1 MRVFYLEWF
10 AFKAADEYFGID
22 ARHVY
27 RVVED
32 DRIASVPLAP
42 PCHLGLVYYRGEMF
56 DVIDI
61 VSLLGKR
68 KAGMKD
74 NFRIILVKWS
84 DKKLALVPD
93 GIVGLLWIE
102 DGKDTDTVYVGGN
115 YTARLV
121 TPEYIWSTLL
131 KLPYGP
137 DKI

>member
-1 MRVFYLEWF
+1 VRGLYLELF
-10 AFKAADEYFGID
+10 TFKVADEYFGID
-22 ARHVY
+22 TRHVY

-32 DRIASVPLAP
+32 ASITPVPLAP
-42 PCHLGLVYYRGEMF
+42 PSYLGLMYYRGELF

-68 KAGMKD
+68 KEGLKD
-74 NFRIILVKWS
+74 KYRIILVKWS
-84 DKKLALVPD
+84 DKKMALVPE

-102 DGKDTDTVYVGGN
+102 DEKNTDNVYEGES
-115 YTARLV
+115 YATRHI
-121 TPEYIWSTLL
+121 TPDYIWSTLL

>member
-10 AFKAADEYFGID
+10 AFKAADEYLGIE

-32 DRIASVPLAP
+32 VRIAPVPLATH
-42 PCHLGLVYYRGEMF
+42 CHLGLIYYRGEMF
-56 DVIDI
+56 DVIDV

-102 DGKDTDTVYVGGN
+102 DGKNTDTVYTGGN
-115 YTARLV
+115 YTVRLV

-131 KLPYGP
+131 KLTYGP

>member
-1 MRVFYLEWF
+1 LEWF
-10 AFKAADEYFGID
+10 AFKVADEYFAIE

-32 DRIASVPLAP
+32 ARITPVPLAP
-42 PCHLGLVYYRGEMF
+42 PCHLGLIYYRGELF

-61 VSLLGKR
+61 VSLLREKR
-68 KAGMKD
+68 AGMKD

-84 DKKLALVPD
+84 DKKLAMVPD

-102 DGKDTDTVYVGGN
+102 DGKDTDTVYAGGN
-115 YTARLV
+115 FTARRV
-121 TPEYIWSTLL
+121 TPDYIWSTLL
-131 KLPYGP
+131 KPIYGP

>member
-10 AFKAADEYFGID
+10 AFKTADEYLGIE

-32 DRIASVPLAP
+32 AVITPVPLAP
-42 PCHLGLVYYRGEMF
+42 ASHLGLMYYRGELF
-56 DVIDI
+56 DVVDI

-68 KAGMKD
+68 KEGLKD
-74 NFRIILVKWS
+74 KYRIILVKWS
-84 DKKLALVPD
+84 DKKMALVPD

-102 DGKDTDTVYVGGN
+102 DGKNVDTVYTGGK
-115 YTARLV
+115 YTVRLV

-131 KLPYGP
+131 KLPYGS

>member
-1 MRVFYLEWF
+1 LELF
-10 AFKAADEYFGID
+10 TFKAADEYFGID

-32 DRIASVPLAP
+32 ARITPVPLAP
-42 PCHLGLVYYRGEMF
+42 PSHLGLMYYRGELF
-56 DVIDI
+56 DVIDV

-68 KAGMKD
+68 KEDLKD
-74 NFRIILVKWS
+74 KYRIILIKWS
-84 DKKLALVPD
+84 DKKMALVPD

-102 DGKDTDTVYVGGN
+102 NGKNTDTVYDGVN
-115 YTARLV
+115 YTARRV

>member
-1 MRVFYLEWF
+1 MEWF

-32 DRIASVPLAP
+32 ARIAPVPLAP

-61 VSLLGKR
+61 VNLLGKR

-74 NFRIILVKWS
+74 NFRLILVKWS

-102 DGKDTDTVYVGGN
+102 DGKNTDTVYVGGN